1 MMKAGASDRVSTAY
15 GAMWISPWIVGF
27 AAFMLIPAA
36 MSLYYSFTDYSLLET
51 PVWVGLANFKE
62 LFGDAMFRTAVG
74 NTLYYAFASMVLSAI
89 VSVGVAAL
97 LEKRLRGASLVRAVV
112 FLPTL
117 VPVISACVC
126 WGWLFNSKLGLFN
139 SVLGPLGPALKHVGV
154 DNWPPDWLG
163 SRTLAMPSF
172 IFMSLWTIGSAMVIY
187 SAALKDVPRSLYEAA
202 DIDGA
207 TGLKRFTR
215 LTLPMISPA
224 VLFNSVVSLI
234 WSLQIFAPPQVITK
248 GGPENS
254 TLVYQMYVYSNAFV
268 YGRMG
273 YACALAWIQLVVT
286 LLLTLMVL
294 AMSRRFVY
302 YRTA

>member
-1 MMKAGASDRVSTAY
+1 MKRAGARDTVSAAY
-15 GAMWISPWIVGF
+15 GALWISPWAVGF
-27 AAFMLIPAA
+27 VVFMLVPAVL
-36 MSLYYSFTDYSLLET
+36 SLYYSFTDYSLLET
-51 PVWVGLANFKE
+51 PVWIGLENFKE
-62 LFGDAMFRTAVG
+62 LLGDAMFRVAVG
-74 NTLYYAFASMVLSAI
+74 NTLYYAFASVLLSAM
-89 VSVGVAAL
+89 VSVGVAAM
-97 LEKRLRGASLVRAVV
+97 LEKRVRGASVVRAVV

-117 VPVISACVC
+117 VPIISACMC

-139 SVLGPLGPALKHVGV
+139 SVLAPLGPYLKKVGLE
-154 DNWPPDWLG
+154 DWPPDWLG
-163 SRTLAMPSF
+163 SKSLAMPSF

-202 DIDGA
+202 DLDGA
-207 TGLKRFTR
+207 TGFKRFR
-215 LTLPMISPA
+215 NVTLPMISPA

-286 LLLTLMVL
+286 LLLTVAVL
-294 AMSRRFVY
+294 GLSRRFVY
-302 YRTA
+302 YRAA

>member
-1 MMKAGASDRVSTAY
+1 MKRAGARDTVSIGY
-15 GAMWISPWIVGF
+15 GVLWISPWAAGF
-27 AAFMLIPAA
+27 IAFMLLPALL
-36 MSLYYSFTDYSLLET
+36 SLYYSFTDYSLLET
-51 PVWVGLANFKE
+51 PVWVGLANFRE
-62 LFGDAMFRTAVG
+62 LFGDSMFRIAVG
-74 NTLYYAFASMVLSAI
+74 NTLYYAFAAVILSTM

-97 LEKRLRGASLVRAVV
+97 LERRLRGASLVRAIV

-117 VPVISACVC
+117 VPVISACVT

-139 SVLGPLGPALKHVGV
+139 TILEPLGPVARWLGAKS
-154 DNWPPDWLG
+154 WPPDWLG
-163 SRTLAMPSF
+163 DPRLAMPSF

-202 DIDGA
+202 DLDGA
-207 TGLKRFTR
+207 VGFRRFTSV
-215 LTLPMISPA
+215 TLPMISPA
-224 VLFNSVVSLI
+224 ILFNAIVSLI

-286 LLLTLMVL
+286 LLLTLGVL
-294 AMSRRFVY
+294 GLSRRFVY
-302 YRTA
+302 YRAA

>member
-1 MMKAGASDRVSTAY
+1 MRRASRDSVSVAY
-15 GAMWISPWIVGF
+15 GALWVSPWAVGF
-27 AAFMLIPAA
+27 VAFMLVPALL
-36 MSLYYSFTDYSLLET
+36 SLYYSFTDYSLLET
-51 PVWVGLANFKE
+51 PVWIGFANFKE
-62 LFGDAMFRTAVG
+62 LLGDAMFRIAVG
-74 NTLYYAFASMVLSAI
+74 NTLYYAFASVVLSAI

-97 LEKRLRGASLVRAVV
+97 LEKRARGASLVRAVV

-139 SVLGPLGPALKHVGV
+139 SILAPLGPALKRVGV
-154 DNWPPDWLG
+154 DAWPPDWLG
-163 SRTLAMPSF
+163 EPRLAMPAF

-202 DIDGA
+202 DLDGA
-207 TGLKRFTR
+207 TGLRRFTSV
-215 LTLPMISPA
+215 TLPMISPA

-234 WSLQIFAPPQVITK
+234 WSLQVFAPPQVITR

-273 YACALAWIQLVVT
+273 YACSLAWIQLLVT
-286 LLLTLMVL
+286 LVLTLAL
-294 AMSRRFVY
+294 LGLSRRFVY
-302 YRTA
+302 YRAA